1 MRSEKEIRQRYLR
14 DPISVRLGELA
25 SSLAG
30 LEGIS
35 SHPRNVEAA
44 CRFLDESRHF
54 LVWTARE
61 AEPAF
66 QTELAEL
73 AEELDRWRSSI
84 SEIWSD
90 SERRATLQREA
101 GIWSRRVLER
111 SGLLQTEGTRAP
123 GMTQV
128 GEG

>member
-14 DPISVRLGELA
+14 EPISVRLGELA

-35 SHPRNVEAA
+35 SHPSNVEAA
-44 CRFLDESRHF
+44 SRFLDESCQF
-54 LVWTARE
+54 ILWTAHE
-61 AEPAF
+61 AEPALR
-66 QTELAEL
+66 TELAEL
-73 AEELDRWRSSI
+73 AEQLNRWRSSI

-90 SERRATLQREA
+90 SERRVTVQKEA
-101 GIWSRRVLER
+101 GIWSRRILDR

-128 GEG
+128 GED